1 MKIKKNEKKFTV
13 FIFLTFFCIFDS
25 FSAAVKHVSPIEGID
40 WTFETTMG
48 FQTLN
53 NSIMSKE
60 SNSASIKN
68 EVLFFYGILYH
79 AYLNK
84 IPMLKAQ
91 MNLGL
96 TEHKFI
102 LWSDNPDFNHPNEQL
117 NELLR
122 CIEVDVQY
130 LLPSVRIYKGTFIP
144 FFGYSFYNYSYAKN
158 FSTAKND
165 TFKFNAF
172 CVGLEYNTKI
182 SKSIRHNYYF
192 SFAPLLFNE
201 NQHIEPYLYLNY
213 GAEAIFDTKP
223 VAVTLFLAFKNGLN
237 MDSKFLHKK
246 SYVFSNTELGLSFH
260 ISLNG

>member
-1 MKIKKNEKKFTV
+1 MQIKKNEKKFTV

-60 SNSASIKN
+60 SNSASIKK

-96 TEHKFI
+96 KEHKFI
-102 LWSDNPDFNHPNEQL
+102 LWSDNPDFNHSNEQL

-130 LLPSVRIYKGTFIP
+130 LLPSVKIYKGTFIP
-144 FFGYSFYNYSYAKN
+144 FFGYSFYNYSYSKS
-158 FSTAKND
+158 FSTAKDD

-172 CVGLEYNTKI
+172 SVGLEYNTKI

-201 NQHIEPYLYLNY
+201 NQHIKPYLYFNY

-237 MDSKFLHKK
+237 ADSKLLHKK